1 MPQKYSQKA
10 VNTFVK
16 GLVTEAS
23 EMTFPENA
31 SSDELNCELLKNGA
45 RRRRKGIKYE
55 TNYQESS
62 FTVSAGD
69 FVHSFTWANVSGLSG
84 TEFLVVQINGTL
96 YFYDK
101 SFETLSAGQKSF
113 TVSLST
119 YSASNGFNYAEE
131 PVQGSSINGQLVVTS
146 AAINPIRIKYTSS
159 SDSISVSTI
168 TVTVRDFDQQY
179 TDITGSGVNKNNY
192 DLEPTLTQLGNSTTS
207 ADFLQYKYDLF
218 NMGWY
223 ARNTG
228 RDGNPTAWDYW
239 DSSETN
245 YPPRSKP
252 WWMGK
257 DSDMKMS
264 TNNLQ
269 KIYAGNTL
277 APVGHYTLNF
287 FSKDRQTAS
296 GITTSYLPTETESA
310 RFRATAAYAGRVWLA
325 GLDSSKNGG
334 KIFFSRVIQ
343 SAADFDRYH
352 QMSDPTE
359 EDSAGVVD
367 SDGGYLTIP
376 DASNIRVLFPMG
388 STLLVFAQNGIWMI
402 GGVDQVFK
410 ASEFYIRKLSP
421 FGISSARSLVDA
433 MGTPIFWDV
442 SGIYAISTEN
452 NQEGITQLSQPIKSF
467 FEAINNDKKTQV
479 TATFDRLNK
488 RVYWMYPSNDEDVA
502 HKHNKI
508 LVLDLELEA
517 FYPWEI
523 SDQASSGVDTPY
535 IVNGVFLSGF
545 GSGDTTFE
553 ILSDTDNVIQTSR
566 TITQRARTSNVATL
580 TTSTSHGLVAGDYIS
595 VSSSDSTFNGLFTVV
610 SAPTSTTLTYA
621 NTGNNVSTTST
632 TGTLGLRYITTIE
645 SSGVVDSDIKFLV
658 KTENDKLTF
667 ATFTGTD
674 FLDWGSD
681 DFESYAETG
690 YDFAGD
696 ATTKK
701 NNPYI
706 TSYLRRTEQ
715 RFVSDGSGGYEADL
729 PSSCFLVA
737 KWDFG
742 RDASRWS
749 TPSQIYRMVNYPVV
763 DIDDLTFD
771 YPYDTIVSRTKI
783 RGKGRVLRLKFYS
796 ETGKDFYLVGWEQIF
811 AGNPRF

>member
-1 MPQKYSQKA
+1 MPQRYSQKV

-16 GLVTEAS
+16 GLVTEAT

-31 SSDELNCELLKNGA
+31 SSDELNCNLLKNGA

-55 TNYQESS
+55 PNFQQSS
-62 FTVSAGD
+62 FTVASGD
-69 FVHSFTWANVSGLSG
+69 FLHSFTWGNVSGLSG
-84 TEFLVVQINGTL
+84 TEFLVVQVNGIL

-113 TVSLST
+113 TVNLAT
-119 YSASNGFNYAEE
+119 YSAANGFDYAEE
-131 PVQGSSINGQLVVTS
+131 PVQASSVNGQLVVTS
-146 AAINPIRIKYTSS
+146 AAINPIRIQYTNS
-159 SDSISVSTI
+159 SDSISVNTI
-168 TVTVRDFDQQY
+168 NVTVRDFDQQY
-179 TDITGSGVNKNNY
+179 TDITGNGANKNNY
-192 DLEPTLTQLGNSTTS
+192 DLEPSLAQLGGATTT
-207 ADFLQYKYDLF
+207 ADFLRYKYDLF

-228 RDGNPTAWDYW
+228 RDNNPTAWDYW
-239 DSSETN
+239 DSQETN

-252 WWMGK
+252 WWLGK
-257 DSDMKMS
+257 DGSQNMS

-269 KIYAGNTL
+269 RIYGGNTL

-296 GITTSYLPTETESA
+296 GITTSFLPTETESA
-310 RFRATAAYAGRVWLA
+310 RFRTTAAYAGRVWLA

-343 SAADFDRYH
+343 SDADYDRYH

-367 SDGGYLTIP
+367 SDGGYLVIP

-421 FGISSARSLVDA
+421 FGISTARSLVDA

-442 SGIYAISTEN
+442 SGIYAITAEN
-452 NQEGITQLSQPIKSF
+452 NQEGIKQLSQPIKTF
-467 FEAINNDKKTQV
+467 FENISNEKKTQV

-488 RVYWMYPSNDEDVA
+488 RIYWMYPSNDETVP
-502 HKHNKI
+502 HKLNKI

-517 FYPWEI
+517 FFPWDI
-523 SDQASSGVDTPY
+523 SDQATSGVNTPY
-535 IVNGVFLSGF
+535 VMGGVFLSGF
-545 GSGDTTFE
+545 GSGDTTFD

-566 TITQRARTSNVATL
+566 TITQRARSSNVATI
-580 TTSTSHGLVAGDYIS
+580 TTSTAHGLVAGDFVS
-595 VSSSDSTFNGLFTVV
+595 VDSSSSSFNGIYTVIA
-610 SAPTSTTLTYA
+610 APTTTTFTYA

-632 TGTLGLRYITTIE
+632 TGTAGLSYITTIE
-645 SSGVVDSDIKFLV
+645 ASGIVSSDIKFLV
-658 KTENDKLTF
+658 KTASNKLTF
-667 ATFTGTD
+667 ATFTGND
-674 FLDWGSD
+674 FLDWGTD
-681 DFESYAETG
+681 DYDSFAESG
-690 YDFAGD
+690 FDFMGD
-696 ATTKK
+696 ATLKK

-715 RFVSDGSGGYEADL
+715 NFVSDGAGGYEADL
-729 PSSCFLVA
+729 PSSCYLVA

-742 RDASRWS
+742 RDATRWS
-749 TPSQIYRMVNYPVV
+749 TPSQIYRMVNYPIV
-763 DIDDLTFD
+763 DLDDLTFN

-796 ETGKDFYLVGWEQIF
+796 ETGKDFYLIGWEHIF
-811 AGNPRF
+811 AANPRF